1 MHCQRK
7 GVSPEFDA
15 NLPQTVTHIL
25 GKVIFKHALGQH
37 GAGLEVGIAEDK
49 KAQKIKRNIRY
60 IYIMH
65 NIY

>member
-1 MHCQRK
+1 MLCQRK

-25 GKVIFKHALGQH
+25 GKAIFKHALGQH

-49 KAQKIKRNIRY
+49 KMHKIRKRIK
-60 IYIMH
+60 
-65 NIY
+65 